1 MTKPFSLYSLWAYG
15 LFGFP
20 LALLALP
27 IYVYVPQFYA
37 ERFVLSLSLIGTA
50 LLFSRVLDAFFDPLL
65 GWWIDRR
72 RAQLGYGYFILLSLP
87 FMGFGFVA
95 LFHPPAW
102 VGAAPFAWFF
112 VSLIIVYLGFS
123 LATIAHQSWGA
134 ALSQAQS
141 ERARLTGM
149 REACGLVGVISAA
162 ALTQL
167 ASVAWLS
174 SALIVSLAVSAW
186 FLVRRA
192 PQPDYVEQEADEGW
206 RAVLAALLLP
216 FSNTRFRWLFA
227 VFVMNGIAAAIPAT
241 LFLFFAKD
249 RLQLGDMAGVF
260 LIAYFVAAALAMP
273 VWAWLSGRFGE
284 SRAWL
289 VGMVLSVMS
298 FVWAYFLGAG
308 DAWPFVIVCV
318 LSGFALGADLSLPP
332 ALLASVIQ
340 AGGHSGLREGA
351 YFGAWNWANKMNLAL
366 AAGIS
371 LPLLQL
377 LGYVPNVPPS
387 AEGAQALS
395 LAYAVLPCGLKLI
408 AATILWRAPLRGL

>member
-1 MTKPFSLYSLWAYG
+1 MAKPLSLFNLWTYG
-15 LFGFP
+15 LFGLP

-37 ERFVLSLSLIGTA
+37 ERFGLSLSLIGTA

-72 RAQLGYGYFILLSLP
+72 RAALGYGYFVLLSLP
-87 FMGFGFVA
+87 MMGIGFVA

-102 VGAAPFAWFF
+102 VTAAPFAWFF
-112 VSLIIVYLGFS
+112 MTLIVVYFGFS

-134 ALSQAQS
+134 ALTQAQS
-141 ERARLTGM
+141 ERARLTAM

-174 SALIVSLAVSAW
+174 SALIVSLLVAAW
-186 FLVRRA
+186 FLLRSA
-192 PQPDYVEQEADEGW
+192 PRPVSVEQVPDQGL
-206 RAVLAALLLP
+206 RAVWAALLLP
-216 FSNTRFRWLFA
+216 FANKRFCWLFA

-260 LIAYFVAAALAMP
+260 LMAYFLAAAVAMP
-273 VWAWLSGRFGE
+273 MWAWLSGRYGE
-284 SRAWL
+284 VRAWL
-289 VGMVLSVMS
+289 VGMVLSVVS
-298 FVWAYFLGAG
+298 FVWAYGLGAG
-308 DAWPFVIVCV
+308 DAWPFVMVCV

-340 AGGHSGLREGA
+340 AGGHSGQREGA

-377 LGYVPNVPPS
+377 LGYVPNAPSS
-387 AEGAQALS
+387 AEGMQALS

-408 AATILWRAPLRGL
+408 ATAILWRAPLRAL